1 MDRRV
6 LGGSLALLDLL
17 GKMVLMELLENK
29 DLQVQLV
36 VLVSQACTGK
46 KDFLV
51 KRERRVMLA
60 CQVSLEH
67 KG

>member
-1 MDRRV
+1 MDLKGLEGFPDH
-6 LGGSLALLDLL
+6 LGLLERMDLMGL
-17 GKMVLMELLENK
+17 QENK
-29 DLQVQLV
+29 DLQVQSG
-36 VLVSQACTGK
+36 VLVSQACMGK